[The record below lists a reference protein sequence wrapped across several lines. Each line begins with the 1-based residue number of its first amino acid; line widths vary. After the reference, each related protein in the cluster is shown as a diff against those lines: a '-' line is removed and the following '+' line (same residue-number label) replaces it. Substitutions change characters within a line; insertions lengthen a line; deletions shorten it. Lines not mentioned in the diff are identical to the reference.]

1 MVSANDSH
9 AKVEVKLHLH
19 PQDHQRAMAAA
30 KALNLAEREF
40 FALALHLGA
49 TEILRQ
55 TKVAC

>member
-1 MVSANDSH
+1 MVSANDSQ